1 MTTVYL
7 DTSSLVKLYVE
18 QHGSDDVRQDLAD
31 ASAAITSLVAFPEAR
46 AAFARLRRE
55 GDITPLAFRAVKRD
69 FDRDWS
75 GYLVVTPTFDLC
87 RAAGDLAE
95 HYGLRGFD
103 SIHLATFLQI
113 ASNEP
118 SEVRFS
124 SFDRRLNGAATRALR
139 AARRSGQRSGR
150 RSG

>member
-18 QHGSDDVRQDLAD
+18 QIGSDDVRQDLAG
-31 ASAAITSLVAFPEAR
+31 ARAAATSLVAYAEAR

-55 GDITPLAFRAVKRD
+55 GDITPEAFRAVKRD
-69 FDRDWS
+69 FDGDWS
-75 GYLVVTPTFDLC
+75 DYLVVAPTFDLC
-87 RAAGDLAE
+87 RTAGDLAE

-103 SIHLATFLQI
+103 SIHLATFLHL
-113 ASNEP
+113 AKDR

-139 AARRSGQRSGR
+139 AVRRSG
-150 RSG
+150 

>member
-18 QHGSDDVRQDLAD
+18 QIGSDDVRQDLAE
-31 ASAAITSLVAFPEAR
+31 ASTAATSLVAYAEAR

-55 GDITPLAFRAVKRD
+55 GDITAPAFRAVKRD
-69 FDRDWS
+69 FDDDWS
-75 GYLVVTPTFDLC
+75 GYLVVAPTIDLC

-103 SIHLATFLQI
+103 SIHLATFLHL
-113 ASNEP
+113 ASRDR
-118 SEVRFS
+118 SVVRFS
-124 SFDRRLNGAATRALR
+124 SSDRPLNLAATRALR
-139 AARRSGQRSGR
+139 ALRRSG
-150 RSG
+150 

>member
-18 QHGSDDVRQDLAD
+18 QIGSDDVRQDVAE
-31 ASAAITSLVAFPEAR
+31 ARAAATSLVAYAEAR

-55 GDITPLAFRAVKRD
+55 GDITPEAFRAVKRD
-69 FDRDWS
+69 FDGDWS
-75 GYLVVTPTFDLC
+75 DYLVVAPTFDLC

-95 HYGLRGFD
+95 HYGLRGFA
-103 SIHLATFLQI
+103 SIHLATFLHL
-113 ASNEP
+113 ANKDP

-124 SFDRRLNGAATRALR
+124 SFDHRLNGAATRALR
-139 AARRSGQRSGR
+139 AVRRSG
-150 RSG
+150 